1 MCSTACAAR
10 AHCVCTACALQH
22 VHVHVHCLCTAYPLP
37 MHCLCTAMRGL
48 RVRLGRTACA
58 LMCAACTPQVQLRRR
73 ASSTGLTGDALI
85 SHEASRKTVAGVK
98 FVKVGVASP

>member
-1 MCSTACAAR
+1 M
-10 AHCVCTACALQH
+10 
-22 VHVHVHCLCTAYPLP
+22 HCLCTAYALP
-37 MHCLCTAMRGL
+37 CAACVCGL

-98 FVKVGVASP
+98 FVKVGVASPRART